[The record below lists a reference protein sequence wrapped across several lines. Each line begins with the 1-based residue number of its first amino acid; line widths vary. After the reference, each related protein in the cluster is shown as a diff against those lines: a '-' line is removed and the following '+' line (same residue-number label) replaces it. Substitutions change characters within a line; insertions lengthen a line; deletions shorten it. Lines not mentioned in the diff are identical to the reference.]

1 MVVNKNYKEKLLAKR
16 LGNVYWANS
25 QKIDKTD
32 KKKRRQYAVTK
43 DNGKNVGVSKI
54 RGFNDNKKNDNRLYE
69 LDRNKYPLSKRS
81 GIDKKI
87 YSQRADNKKSL
98 RLEDIEVFDKTPA
111 FKLSS
116 HDTHRVLKHTGSVK
130 NKQKKGRKS

>member
-1 MVVNKNYKEKLLAKR
+1 MAKR
-16 LGNVYWANS
+16 LGNVYWVNS

-32 KKKRRQYAVTK
+32 NKKRRQYAVTK

-54 RGFNDNKKNDNRLYE
+54 RGFNDNKRNDDRLYE
-69 LDRNKYPLSKRS
+69 LNRDKYPLTKRS
-81 GIDKKI
+81 GVDKKI

-98 RLEDIEVFDKTPA
+98 ILEDTEVFDKTPA

-116 HDTHRVLKHTGSVK
+116 HDTHRVMIHTGSIAK
-130 NKQKKGRKS
+130 RKQKKGRKY

>member
-1 MVVNKNYKEKLLAKR
+1 MTKR

-54 RGFNDNKKNDNRLYE
+54 RGFNGNKKNDERLYK
-69 LDRNKYPLSKRS
+69 LNRDKYPLTKRS
-81 GIDKKI
+81 GVDKKI

-98 RLEDIEVFDKTPA
+98 RLEDTEVFDKTPA

-116 HDTHRVLKHTGSVK
+116 HDTHRVMKHTGSITR
-130 NKQKKGRKS
+130 KQKKGRKY